1 MLVMWNNRCPVPT
14 VLPLTIEV
22 HLLNQ
27 LKLIFF
33 DILVIRASVGGIN
46 LLRLVVIGG
55 GRDGGWGRRWRSQ
68 VFHHHHWRQRVD
80 HRAKVRIGESRITS
94 RGPEVKAVL
103 FVLVLSGG
111 PLLAVGHE
119 DRSSVEVFV
128 LDGLAK
134 QDSKLADVVHGRPE
148 GVHLAGFVLQVGNVV
163 TQRWKS
169 VVDLKLKMLCRGR
182 YLIINITN
190 LYYSKHNKV
199 YFLNNRNKLKV
210 SLIFFEIFLKKRI

>member
-1 MLVMWNNRCPVPT
+1 MLVVWNNRCPVPT

-33 DILVIRASVGGIN
+33 DVLVIRASVGGID

-55 GRDGGWGRRWRSQ
+55 RRDWGWGRGWRSQ
-68 VFHHHHWRQRVD
+68 VFHHHHGRQRVD
-80 HRAKVRIGESRITS
+80 HRAEVRIGESRITS

-119 DRSSVEVFV
+119 DGSSVEVFV

-134 QDSKLADVVHGRPE
+134 QDSKLSDVVDGRAE
-148 GVHLAGFVLQVGNVV
+148 GVHLAGLVLQVGNVV

-169 VVDLKLKMLCRGR
+169 VVDLK
-182 YLIINITN
+182 I
-190 LYYSKHNKV
+190 
-199 YFLNNRNKLKV
+199 
-210 SLIFFEIFLKKRI
+210 KKCCIEYGN